1 MSSIDNNELVEI
13 IKKSERKDL
22 AFRLLETC
30 FKLEILVPDMAQLLE
45 VSPLTIIQ
53 WFKNKKIPV
62 SHEEEVLKF
71 LKVLSFKEESKSKN
85 NANKKNSLSVNKKII
100 TYENGDKY
108 EGDFLDGKRNGKGI
122 YTWPNGDKYEG
133 DWVDGKRTV
142 KGTFTSSDDV
152 KKASLSQYKQK
163 VMFAERNT
171 QKKYTEDFT
180 EIIPKEES
188 FKEINFEEEF
198 FPKDIA
204 NNIPVADRG
213 ELSTLLDFREY
224 LKDVSLDDLE
234 DMENILKMNDLLDDY
249 LR

>member
-1 MSSIDNNELVEI
+1 
-13 IKKSERKDL
+13 
-22 AFRLLETC
+22 
-30 FKLEILVPDMAQLLE
+30 
-45 VSPLTIIQ
+45 
-53 WFKNKKIPV
+53 
-62 SHEEEVLKF
+62 
-71 LKVLSFKEESKSKN
+71 
-85 NANKKNSLSVNKKII
+85 
-100 TYENGDKY
+100 KY
-108 EGDFLDGKRNGKGI
+108 EGDFLDGKKDGKGIYTWPSGSKYEGDWVDGKRNGKGI